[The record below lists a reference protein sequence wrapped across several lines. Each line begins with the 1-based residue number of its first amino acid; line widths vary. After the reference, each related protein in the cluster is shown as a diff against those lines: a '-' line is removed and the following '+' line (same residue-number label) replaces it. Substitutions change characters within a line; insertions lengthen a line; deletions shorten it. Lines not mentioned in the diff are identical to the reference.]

1 MPNWCANQVHL
12 THEDPTMIAKAV
24 EGFEKGEL
32 LNTFIPIPQ
41 ELRDT
46 VNGWF
51 GDTDKQKALEE
62 QAARNL
68 LTYGYADWYDF
79 SVANWGTKWDIGGTD
94 CPPVIRHDANN
105 ITLSFDSAW
114 SPPIEAYVKLS
125 ELGFLVDAMYYEP
138 GMGFCGRYTTDTGE
152 LTVNIVGDSEWVS
165 ENIDPDVV
173 EAFNIAEQMAEWEA
187 ESEEE

>member
-1 MPNWCANQVHL
+1 
-12 THEDPTMIAKAV
+12 MIAKAA

-46 VNGWF
+46 VKGWF

-68 LTYGYADWYDF
+68 LKYGYADWYDF
-79 SVANWGTKWDIGGTD
+79 SVANWGTKWDIGGEGEGQL
-94 CPPVIRHDANN
+94 IHHDANN
-105 ITLSFDSAW
+105 ITLNFDSAW
-114 SPPIEAYVKLS
+114 SPPVEAYAKLS

-138 GMGFCGRYTTDTGE
+138 GMGFCGRYMTETGE
-152 LTVNIVGDSEWVS
+152 STVNIEGGSEWVS
-165 ENIDPDVV
+165 ENIDPDVI
-173 EAFNIAEQMAEWEA
+173 EAFNIVEQMAEWEA